1 MHLVHYLD
9 KNNLKENPVKA
20 NWTKLVANCD
30 HWSRNF
36 LTDFESTP
44 GKRITRAKGS
54 EPVGTRLIMGATL
67 DQCAQECRRS
77 NKFRCREFDFCY
89 TKTKNV
95 KGYQRSCMISSNLKA
110 QLENNST
117 CTLFKLITNGNTGV
131 NDQLVNNLNGKKG
144 NGKKMYSSGLG
155 TGMAFLMLFIGI
167 GCVALGVFG
176 YHRYKLGV
184 PVP

>member
-1 MHLVHYLD
+1 MHIVHYLD
-9 KNNLKENPVKA
+9 KDNIKENPVKA
-20 NWTKLVANCD
+20 NWTKVVSNCD

-44 GKRITRAKGS
+44 GKRITRAIGS
-54 EPVGTRLIMGATL
+54 QPAGTRLINGATL

-77 NKFRCREFDFCY
+77 SKFKCQEFDFCY
-89 TKTKNV
+89 TKTENV
-95 KGYQRSCMISSNLKA
+95 KGYQRSCMLSSDVKIK
-110 QLENNST
+110 QETNST
-117 CTLFKLITNGNTGV
+117 CTIYKL
-131 NDQLVNNLNGKKG
+131 LNGGKGGNDNLVDNINNNQPKSKKL
-144 NGKKMYSSGLG
+144 YSSGLG

-176 YHRYKLGV
+176 YRRYKQGV